1 MSEELPRLTPEM
13 RDKISEALVAAFMKD
28 WDEKFEILKKVR
40 KVTLARGFV
49 TNGFFFTVE
58 DGYPGP
64 ACEMLK
70 VVSIN
75 HNSGWY
81 CYAQP
86 DQVEEAKTV
95 LIEKAGKDLEED
107 LKLFEEFEKQY
118 LIERLGKDKNS
129 NALENDH

>member
-1 MSEELPRLTPEM
+1 MIVAIPRITPEM
-13 RDKISEALVAAFMKD
+13 RDKLSEALVAAFMKD
-28 WDEKFEILKKVR
+28 WDEKAEELKKVR
-40 KVTLARGFV
+40 KVTLRRGFI
-49 TNGFFFTVE
+49 TNGFYFMVE

-64 ACEMLK
+64 ACEMLS
-70 VVSIN
+70 VIYSTN
-75 HNSGWY
+75 NCCWY

-107 LKLFEEFEKQY
+107 LRLFEEFEKQY

-129 NALENDH
+129 NALKNDN